1 MDNQSSI
8 NNLRNLS
15 EELQMAAMV
24 ETPVDLVPNVLMR
37 VGLADVYWTVDTVI
51 GPVFIAASDRGVSGV
66 ARGVDST
73 AFEVAHLDRTG
84 RPARQLDQ
92 PPERLMRDVAAA
104 LSGDRRRKPEFD
116 LRGLTEFEE
125 AVLRKAL
132 DIPRGEVRPYAWVA
146 REIGHPGASRAVG
159 TALAN
164 NPVPLLIP
172 CHRVVRGDGVIGNYI
187 FGTDAKHALLESEHA
202 DPDALL
208 SLSRRG
214 IKYFGSDTT
223 NIFCFPTC
231 RHARRT
237 TEKHLVSFASEQAA
251 RSAGYRPCKVCR
263 PALAG

>member
-1 MDNQSSI
+1 MENRSSI

-15 EELQMAAMV
+15 GDLQMAAAV
-24 ETPVDLVPNVLMR
+24 ETPVDLAPNVLMR
-37 VGLADVYWTVDTVI
+37 VGLADIYWTVDTAI
-51 GPVFIAASDRGVSGV
+51 GEVFIAASDRGISGV
-66 ARGVDST
+66 AGGTDSA
-73 AFEVAHLDRTG
+73 AFETAHLDRTG
-84 RPARQLDQ
+84 RPAKHLEQ
-92 PPERLMRDVAAA
+92 PPERLMRDVTAA
-104 LSGDRRRKPEFD
+104 LSGDRRRKPAFD
-116 LRGLTEFEE
+116 LRGLSEFEE

-132 DIPRGEVRPYAWVA
+132 EIPRGEVRPYAWVA

-172 CHRVVRGDGVIGNYI
+172 CHRVVRGDGVIGNYL
-187 FGTDAKHALLESEHA
+187 FGTEAKHALLESEQA
-202 DPDALL
+202 DPDALM

-214 IKYFGSDTT
+214 IRYFGSDTT

-237 TEKHLVSFASEQAA
+237 SDEHLVSFASEHDA